1 MNTGHFSRRTSSLL
15 TGILILA
22 FLASCTSSRIVI
34 DPKDLSYLYNPTKN
48 DFSPRY
54 NIINISDERSDLS
67 VKFFANQMF
76 FSEANPQGI
85 PLSEML
91 ITAKLY
97 NISTG
102 RVLADT
108 AFYNIAI
115 PKDENRQEYVYS
127 VPLRVNPGLE
137 YMTEVKI
144 FDRIRNEVVQAFI
157 PFNTLSYNNRYNFR
171 VLGHFNR
178 NPLFN
183 PVVKQNEFFNLV
195 YIKSPPDS
203 VYISRYKP
211 FTEVPD
217 PPSMILPEKTID
229 YGPDTI
235 IPLPYSDTLPM
246 NFREK
251 GIYQVTLDRDITEG
265 YTILNLGD
273 TYPELTSPETMIEP
287 LAYLAGPAE
296 LDSMLNALRPKAALD
311 NFWIECGGNIER
323 ARELIRIYYTR
334 VLYAN
339 YYFTSYKEGWRT
351 ERGMLYII
359 YGPPDKVYKTNEG
372 ESWGYRKPLIRS
384 RWGTRFTVQDDYLF
398 FQFRK
403 KESTFSDNDFY
414 LSRSESLI
422 TFWAQAV
429 ASWRRGI
436 VFRLDNP
443 EEI

>member
-144 FDRIRNEVVQAFI
+144 VDRIRNEVVQAFI

>member
-144 FDRIRNEVVQAFI
+144 VDRIRNEVVQAFI

-351 ERGMLYII
+351 ERGMMYII